1 MSDAVRNQQ
10 EMTIEINTLFG
21 FIDELNYYEMLCLTP
36 DCTIEDIEWGYQD
49 MARRFHPEVLVDANE
64 ETVEQSKYLMLSF
77 HEAKE
82 TLSSISTRLQYDAQ
96 LNQGQIRIENTQLAQ
111 VQDQGANDP
120 ANAAMT
126 ENGKK
131 YWMLA
136 LEAFE
141 NKNYSGAAMN
151 VGFALQYESN
161 NETFLAFKA
170 KAEEEAKKAPKQNN
184 NPYKIRL

>member
-1 MSDAVRNQQ
+1 MSESTKSQQ
-10 EMTIEINTLFG
+10 EIVIEINTLFE
-21 FIDELNYYEMLCLTP
+21 FIDELNYYEMLCLTS
-36 DCTIEDIEWGYQD
+36 DCTLEDIEWNYQE
-49 MARRFHPEVLVDANE
+49 MARRFHPDLLIDAAE
-64 ETVEQSKYLMLSF
+64 ETTEQSKYLILSF

-96 LNQGQIRIENTQLAQ
+96 LEQGQIRIENTQLAQ
-111 VQDQGANDP
+111 VQDQSANDP
-120 ANAAMT
+120 ANAALT

-131 YWMLA
+131 YWTLA
-136 LEAFE
+136 LEAFD
-141 NKNYSGAAMN
+141 NKNYSGAVIN

-161 NETFLAFKA
+161 NEAFLELKA